1 MKKLLLLGVL
11 FFSSFESFSQISVAY
26 YQSSSAKTAVAYNFS
41 DRLWTEVRV
50 YGNAFTNNFTPEA
63 ALLYNIIQKENHSVY
78 IGAGVNLNGYQ
89 GFIVP
94 MGVQIRPL
102 SDFRN
107 LSLHIEFQPMY
118 DFNTYYI
125 LQSSFGFR
133 YHFKTVKQKI

>member
-78 IGAGVNLNGYQ
+78 IGAG
-89 GFIVP
+89 
-94 MGVQIRPL
+94 
-102 SDFRN
+102 
-107 LSLHIEFQPMY
+107 
-118 DFNTYYI
+118 
-125 LQSSFGFR
+125 
-133 YHFKTVKQKI
+133 